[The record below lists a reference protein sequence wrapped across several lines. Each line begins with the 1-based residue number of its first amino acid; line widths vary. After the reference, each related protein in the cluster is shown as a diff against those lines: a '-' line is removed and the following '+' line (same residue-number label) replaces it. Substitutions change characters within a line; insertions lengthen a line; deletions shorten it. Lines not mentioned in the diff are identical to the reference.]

1 MIFKFAP
8 ILIALSVLCINVVGQ
23 DNDTFLASSDSSSE
37 SKTSAIALPETL
49 YECETYTAQICGT
62 WVLDGD
68 HFNAEWDNGAKAT
81 INVETWNSEHVAFTR
96 YDVEGSSAGL
106 SARYDGQLDGDTIE
120 NGSVAWTWGASTWS
134 GTWNAHL
141 MLEESPESLKQNNT
155 SSIAVPEFAE
165 SQINI
170 SIKESREV
178 LEKSAFAIE
187 SGDKAEFIKT
197 MSNDTLGRVKGEPD
211 LSSPEAMKI
220 ARGLREAKY
229 IQMVGD
235 VIVYEMAIEDG
246 TYSFTT
252 IKEDGKWK
260 ISGL

>member
-1 MIFKFAP
+1 MDVYSMIFRFAL

-23 DNDTFLASSDSSSE
+23 DNDTFLVSSDSSSE

-68 HFNAEWDNGAKAT
+68 HFNAEWDNGARAT
-81 INVETWNSEHVAFTR
+81 INIETWNSEHVAFTR
-96 YDVEGSSAGL
+96 YDVEGSSAEL
-106 SARYDGQLDGDTIE
+106 SARYDGQLNGDKIE
-120 NGSVAWTWGASTWS
+120 YGFVTWTWGASTWS

-141 MLEESPESLKQNNT
+141 ILKQNNT
-155 SSIAVPEFAE
+155 SSIAVPEPAE

-170 SIKESREV
+170 SIKEAA
-178 LEKSAFAIE
+178 LAIE
-187 SGDKAEFIKT
+187 SGDKAGFIKT

-211 LSSPEAMKI
+211 LSSPVAMKI

-235 VIVYEMAIEDG
+235 VIVYEVAIEDG

-252 IKEDGKWK
+252 IEEDGKWK